1 MRLTQKPTLK
11 PLTSWKQ
18 ISEYFGQW
26 VVLIRR
32 LMYDLMLW
40 GIIKLLLISKRNSVN
55 NITHKQTT
63 IKK

>member
-18 ISEYFGQW
+18 IFEYFGQW
-26 VVLIRR
+26 FVLIGR

-40 GIIKLLLISKRNSVN
+40 GIIKLLLIGKRNSAN
-55 NITHKQTT
+55 NIAHKQTA